1 MGWLR
6 ERFGHS
12 RDRLGERKRERERVW
27 GIPRERLGR
36 LREKKILRSSR
47 KRLGRLREGLL
58 RGREGEREREKEG
71 ERERSS
77 YPVIGSTAIA
87 LGLDIFPAISVVRLL
102 PSTLA
107 TSI

>member
-1 MGWLR
+1 M
-6 ERFGHS
+6 GHS
-12 RDRLGERKRERERVW
+12 KREI
-27 GIPRERLGR
+27 GAFK
-36 LREKKILRSSR
+36 REKDIEVFEKEIGAF
-47 KRLGRLREGLL
+47 KRGTIE
-58 RGREGEREREKEG
+58 REGERERERGREKEG